1 MNNTHFHELRKRE
14 DEEKKRKAAELE
26 KAKWT
31 GEQEALLAE
40 WAEKA
45 ACYRWLHSRAEKY
58 YRFRNYLF
66 TIPVIVLSTLTGT
79 ANFAMD
85 SFVPDDRK
93 KMAMGIVGGVNIF
106 AGILS
111 TLQNFLRYAELMES
125 HRAISVSWSKFA
137 RNITVELA
145 LDEKRRKSANDFLK
159 LCRAE
164 FDRLIEQAPLIED
177 DILKLFKTR
186 FKDVD
191 IIKPE
196 ICNGLHKCKIYKPS
210 QDEKVANIVA
220 NAGDRFH
227 DLKTKSLKRLQI
239 KQTNNL
245 SNHSNNVNKND
256 ENVILI
262 DSDKHNFTNK
272 NKVSDT
278 NKNKVS
284 DPNINK
290 VSDPFN
296 KSKPVINSDQL
307 KDHSPI
313 KKHVKEP
320 EVEENVEEN
329 NNNNNDAVSD
339 DDENTITSE
348 DKKNINLLIDDIE
361 IDNDEDGD
369 DEDGDDEDSN
379 NDDVVINIDNTD

>member
-1 MNNTHFHELRKRE
+1 MNNSHFHELRKKE
-14 DEEKKRKAAELE
+14 DEEKKRKAAEIE
-26 KAKWT
+26 KSKWT
-31 GEQEALLAE
+31 GEQESLLAE

-85 SFVPDDRK
+85 SFVPDDSK
-93 KMAMGIVGGVNIF
+93 KVAMGIVGGVNIF

-159 LCRAE
+159 VCRAE

-210 QDEKVANIVA
+210 QEEKVANIVA

-256 ENVILI
+256 ENIILI
-262 DSDKHNFTNK
+262 DPNKHNFT
-272 NKVSDT
+272 
-278 NKNKVS
+278 
-284 DPNINK
+284 NINK
-290 VSDPFN
+290 VSDPV
-296 KSKPVINSDQL
+296 KESKPVNNYDPL

-320 EVEENVEEN
+320 EVEQEVEPEVVEEN
-329 NNNNNDAVSD
+329 NTDTLS

-348 DKKNINLLIDDIE
+348 DKKNINLLIEDIE
-361 IDNDEDGD
+361 IDNNEDDGD
-369 DEDGDDEDSN
+369 EEEEDDDEEEGVNDG
-379 NDDVVINIDNTD
+379 NDDEVVINIDNKD

>member
-1 MNNTHFHELRKRE
+1 MNNSHFHELRKKE
-14 DEEKKRKAAELE
+14 DEEKKRKAAEIE
-26 KAKWT
+26 KSKWT
-31 GEQEALLAE
+31 GEQESLLAE

-85 SFVPDDRK
+85 SFVPDDSK
-93 KMAMGIVGGVNIF
+93 KVAMGIVGGVNIF

-159 LCRAE
+159 VCRAE

-210 QDEKVANIVA
+210 QEEKVANIVA

-245 SNHSNNVNKND
+245 LNHSNNVNKNH

-262 DSDKHNFTNK
+262 NSDKHNFTN
-272 NKVSDT
+272 
-278 NKNKVS
+278 
-284 DPNINK
+284 INK
-290 VSDPFN
+290 VSDPV
-296 KSKPVINSDQL
+296 KESKPVNNYDPL

-320 EVEENVEEN
+320 EVEQEVEPEVVEEN
-329 NNNNNDAVSD
+329 NTDTLS

-348 DKKNINLLIDDIE
+348 DKKNINLLIEDIE
-361 IDNDEDGD
+361 IDNNEDDGD
-369 DEDGDDEDSN
+369 EEEEDDDEEEGVNDG
-379 NDDVVINIDNTD
+379 NDDEVVINIDNKD